1 MKPGIFTFLFFS
13 SLFLSVFSEDYKSY
27 ISKLGLNLEEGTVI
41 TEDRYINTIWIL
53 TSKDPTNRN
62 GKSIILQH
70 GLIDGGFTFL
80 ILEQDCLPKKLCG
93 EGYTVYIPY
102 MRGTQFS
109 RSHLDYDSGLNS
121 HYWDFSFDQLAEFDL
136 PANINYV
143 KKRDGVDKVYFLG
156 HSQGTLIFFLAYM
169 NDPEFMEKNVA
180 KYASLGT
187 VPNVNNAP
195 HFILKLVDKS
205 KLLNLIPVKNLFT
218 FPKELGQVLVPF
230 CTSKAKILCNKILS
244 LSFGGFHD
252 TGRIDYE
259 RLGKNIFL
267 YEPGGTSVQ
276 NVKHWI
282 QIYKAKRAQKFDY
295 KNVLENFKHYGQAH
309 PPIYDLNKMRGFSI
323 PTLMT
328 ISDADPFC
336 NPQDTLDFIENI

>member
-1 MKPGIFTFLFFS
+1 
-13 SLFLSVFSEDYKSY
+13 
-27 ISKLGLNLEEGTVI
+27 
-41 TEDRYINTIWIL
+41 
-53 TSKDPTNRN
+53 
-62 GKSIILQH
+62 
-70 GLIDGGFTFL
+70 
-80 ILEQDCLPKKLCG
+80 
-93 EGYTVYIPY
+93 
-102 MRGTQFS
+102 
-109 RSHLDYDSGLNS
+109 
-121 HYWDFSFDQLAEFDL
+121 
-136 PANINYV
+136 
-143 KKRDGVDKVYFLG
+143 
-156 HSQGTLIFFLAYM
+156 M

-180 KYASLGT
+180 KYVSLGT
-187 VPNVNNAP
+187 VPIVNNAP

-205 KLLNLIPVKNLFT
+205 KILNLIPVKNLFT
-218 FPKELGQVLVPF
+218 FPKELGQVLVSF

-295 KNVLENFKHYGQAH
+295 KNVLENFKNYGQAH
-309 PPIYDLNKMRGFSI
+309 PPLYDLNKMRGFSI

-336 NPQDTLDFIENI
+336 NPKDTLDFIENIQNKEVVNILNLTNYNHIDYFWADSAVEDVFPKIMDFLGE